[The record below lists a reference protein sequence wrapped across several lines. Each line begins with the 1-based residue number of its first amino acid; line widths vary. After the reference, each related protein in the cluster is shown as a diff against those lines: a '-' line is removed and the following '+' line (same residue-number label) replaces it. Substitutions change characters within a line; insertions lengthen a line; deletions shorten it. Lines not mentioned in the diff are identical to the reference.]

1 MNIEGYEMPEDL
13 YYESNHFWVKMEGDV
28 AVMGMDDFAQK
39 LAGEVVFVGLP
50 PEGKK
55 LKQGKNFAKVESG
68 KWLGKVYAPLSGE
81 LVAVNEDLETKGKL
95 INEDCYGKGWMYK
108 IKPDDTAEL
117 SNLIHG
123 VDALKKWLAAEKEK
137 YADQLK

>member
-1 MNIEGYEMPEDL
+1 MDIEGYNMPEDL
-13 YYESNHFWVKMEGDV
+13 HYESNHFWVRMEGDV

-50 PEGKK
+50 PEGKI
-55 LKQGKNFAKVESG
+55 LKQFKNFAKVESG

-81 LVAVNEDLETKGKL
+81 LVAVNEELEMKAKL
-95 INEDCYGKGWMYK
+95 INEDCYGSGWMYK
-108 IKPDDTAEL
+108 IKPSDTAEL
-117 SNLIHG
+117 DNLIHG
-123 VDALKKWLAAEKEK
+123 EAALKKWIKEEMEK